1 MKFTLKASDLR
12 HHCFEPFEPFTE
24 QQSQGKVTQVT
35 PAEPSGRRAKRW
47 CSAKKAKY
55 NWKCKKHQKGSK
67 SIKRVMRCHELSQL
81 ASPAECGLLR
91 FAVDVGGMTRESRI
105 QLFGALSRSTI
116 TVLLRIRWAC
126 HCFNP
131 AQAAALYS

>member
-1 MKFTLKASDLR
+1 MTSDTTALS
-12 HHCFEPFEPFTE
+12 HSSH
-24 QQSQGKVTQVT
+24 SQN
-35 PAEPSGRRAKRW
+35 S
-47 CSAKKAKY
+47 KAKGKSPKSPQPSPPGDAR
-55 NWKCKKHQKGSK
+55 NVGALRKRPSIIGNAKSIKKDQKASK

-81 ASPAECGLLR
+81 ASPAECGMLR